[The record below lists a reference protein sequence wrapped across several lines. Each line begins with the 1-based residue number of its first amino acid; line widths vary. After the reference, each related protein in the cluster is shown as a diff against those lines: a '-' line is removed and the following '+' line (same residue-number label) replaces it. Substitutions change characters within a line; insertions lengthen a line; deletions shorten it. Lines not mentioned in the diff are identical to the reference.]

1 MSRRTQRLNAQF
13 REELSE
19 LMLNHLRDPRLTALM
34 SIVRVDVSPDLENAD
49 VYISVMGEPEEKA
62 SSMQALAH
70 AEPFLRH
77 EMLHR
82 MSIRRIPHLKF
93 HLDESIEE
101 AARVLDLMRQ
111 VEQRETDGPL

>member
-1 MSRRTQRLNAQF
+1 
-13 REELSE
+13 
-19 LMLNHLRDPRLTALM
+19 MLNHLRDPRLTALM

-62 SSMQALAH
+62 SSIQALAH

-111 VEQRETDGPL
+111 VEQRETDEPL

>member
-1 MSRRTQRLNAQF
+1 MSRRTQRLNVQF

-19 LMLNHLRDPRLTALM
+19 LVLNHLRDPRLTALM

-49 VYISVMGEPEEKA
+49 VHVSVMGEPEEKT
-62 SSMQALAH
+62 SSIQALTH
-70 AEPFLRH
+70 AEPFLRR

-111 VEQRETDGPL
+111 VERRETDEPL